1 MMDNDIFVQFNR
13 IKDDY
18 KILQD
23 TDMKSAYDI
32 MKRSS
37 ILLYTI
43 EAEVANLYKEL
54 HEQEQIAQATKAHV
68 SSLHSTKVTVGDRYA
83 DAEESV
89 MAEVTKVGKIK
100 EAIRLTE
107 AAMKFLQRAYFD
119 TKNIASTSRK
129 EFKYDAED
137 IQGYNQNRKDWKSSR
152 DNLMVR

>member
-68 SSLHSTKVTVGDRYA
+68 SSLHLSL
-83 DAEESV
+83 
-89 MAEVTKVGKIK
+89 IH
-100 EAIRLTE
+100 I
-107 AAMKFLQRAYFD
+107 
-119 TKNIASTSRK
+119 
-129 EFKYDAED
+129 
-137 IQGYNQNRKDWKSSR
+137 
-152 DNLMVR
+152 